1 VPQQDL
7 VNYDDVTTTFSR
19 RLGSTL
25 SQSAVAGNLGV
36 PTDGPFAW
44 WPVFD
49 YASIA
54 DAFATQPGMAA
65 AYGGDG
71 SEIASEIETR
81 IFNGAFG
88 QLRSCT
94 YDGTWSEWPR
104 LGGGIAVS
112 SAGAHHAGCICAQAS
127 RLLCA
132 LGRRGPKSQILIPR
146 GRGPGRSQS
155 RAAHTT
161 NDLDQVRGQ
170 RRRAHGE
177 GAVPAARD
185 GRPRVPADGRFVRAV
200 GDRVQAQD
208 TTAAFTSS
216 LTSASLTSASIA
228 PSFATAAVQAGHARR
243 LVGRRRQRQLEVDV
257 DVSGGRAARRVGR
270 LCAAA
275 TMLTA
280 PRPAE

>member
-1 VPQQDL
+1 MPQLQDL

-49 YASIA
+49 YESIA

-71 SEIASEIETR
+71 SELASEIETR

-94 YDGTWSEWPR
+94 YGGMWSKWPR

-112 SAGAHHAGCICAQAS
+112 GTQGLT
-127 RLLCA
+127 RLH
-132 LGRRGPKSQILIPR
+132 I
-146 GRGPGRSQS
+146 
-155 RAAHTT
+155 
-161 NDLDQVRGQ
+161 
-170 RRRAHGE
+170 
-177 GAVPAARD
+177 
-185 GRPRVPADGRFVRAV
+185 
-200 GDRVQAQD
+200 
-208 TTAAFTSS
+208 
-216 LTSASLTSASIA
+216 
-228 PSFATAAVQAGHARR
+228 
-243 LVGRRRQRQLEVDV
+243 
-257 DVSGGRAARRVGR
+257 
-270 LCAAA
+270 
-275 TMLTA
+275 
-280 PRPAE
+280 